1 MSYQK
6 RNNRMERSELKEKL
20 SELKKKIKANSKEA
34 KFATQLVEE
43 LLLTQRMIDKE
54 PLHTYDL
61 GAEIDRLEGQT
72 FYIAK
77 HEKGA
82 LYHVYNSFD
91 LVVQPSQLAL
101 YETLVSLVENK
112 EANAKLVGEEK
123 ENFENYMNIVSY
135 VLSVPAYALGDG
147 KLSVEI
153 ATLVVKHMNETFK
166 KLMNQPLQE
175 ETPKEDQAFKETTL
189 AVEEVK
195 ESLKDEQ

>member
-1 MSYQK
+1 
-6 RNNRMERSELKEKL
+6 MERSELKEKL

-82 LYHVYNSFD
+82 LYHVYNSYD

-101 YETLVSLVENK
+101 YDTLVSLVENK

-175 ETPKEDQAFKETTL
+175 ETPKEDQEFKEVTL

-195 ESLKDEQ
+195 EALKDEQ

>member
-1 MSYQK
+1 
-6 RNNRMERSELKEKL
+6 MERDALKEKL

-82 LYHVYNSFD
+82 LYHVYNSYD

-101 YETLVSLVENK
+101 YDTLVSLVENK

-147 KLSVEI
+147 ELSVEI

-175 ETPKEDQAFKETTL
+175 ETPKEDQAFKDATL

-195 ESLKDEQ
+195 EAIKNEQ

>member
-1 MSYQK
+1 
-6 RNNRMERSELKEKL
+6 MERSELKEKL
-20 SELKKKIKANSKEA
+20 SEIKKKIKANSKEA

-82 LYHVYNSFD
+82 LYHVYNSYD

-123 ENFENYMNIVSY
+123 ENFENYMSVVSY
-135 VLSVPAYALGDG
+135 VLSTPAYALSDAE
-147 KLSVEI
+147 LSVEI
-153 ATLVVKHMNETFK
+153 ATVIVAHLNKVYD

-175 ETPKEDQAFKETTL
+175 ETPKEDQEFKGATL
-189 AVEEVK
+189 AVEEMK
-195 ESLKDEQ
+195 EALKDEQ

>member
-1 MSYQK
+1 
-6 RNNRMERSELKEKL
+6 MERSELKDKL
-20 SELKKKIKANSKEA
+20 VELKKKIKANSKEA
-34 KFATQLVEE
+34 KFATELVEE

-61 GAEIDRLEGQT
+61 GAEVDRLEGQT

-82 LYHVYNSFD
+82 LYHVYNSYD

-175 ETPKEDQAFKETTL
+175 ETPKEDQAFKDATL

-195 ESLKDEQ
+195 EAIKNEQ

>member
-1 MSYQK
+1 
-6 RNNRMERSELKEKL
+6 MERSELKEKL

-82 LYHVYNSFD
+82 LYHVYNSYD

-123 ENFENYMNIVSY
+123 ESFEEYMNIVSY

-147 KLSVEI
+147 ELSVDI

-175 ETPKEDQAFKETTL
+175 ETPKEDQEFKEATL

-195 ESLKDEQ
+195 EALKDEQ

>member
-1 MSYQK
+1 
-6 RNNRMERSELKEKL
+6 MERSELKEKL

-82 LYHVYNSFD
+82 LYHVYNSYD

-123 ENFENYMNIVSY
+123 ENFENYMSVVSY
-135 VLSVPAYALGDG
+135 VLSTPAYALSDAE
-147 KLSVEI
+147 LSVEI
-153 ATLVVKHMNETFK
+153 ATVIVAHLNKVYD

-175 ETPKEDQAFKETTL
+175 ETPKEDQEFKGATL
-189 AVEEVK
+189 AVEEMK
-195 ESLKDEQ
+195 EALKDEQ

>member
-1 MSYQK
+1 
-6 RNNRMERSELKEKL
+6 MERNELKDKL
-20 SELKKKIKANSKEA
+20 VELKKKIKANSKEA

-82 LYHVYNSFD
+82 LYHVYNSYD

-101 YETLVSLVENK
+101 YDTLVSLVENK

-175 ETPKEDQAFKETTL
+175 ETPKEDQEFKEATL
-189 AVEEVK
+189 AIEEVK

>member
-1 MSYQK
+1 
-6 RNNRMERSELKEKL
+6 MERSELKEKL

-61 GAEIDRLEGQT
+61 GAEVDRLEGQT

-82 LYHVYNSFD
+82 LYHVYNSYD

-175 ETPKEDQAFKETTL
+175 ETPKEDQEFKEATL

-195 ESLKDEQ
+195 EALKDEQ

>member
-1 MSYQK
+1 
-6 RNNRMERSELKEKL
+6 MERSELKEKL

-82 LYHVYNSFD
+82 LYHVYNSYD

-101 YETLVSLVENK
+101 YDTLVSLVENK

-135 VLSVPAYALGDG
+135 VLSVPAYALGNG

-175 ETPKEDQAFKETTL
+175 ETPKEDQEFKEATL

-195 ESLKDEQ
+195 EALKDEQ

>member
-1 MSYQK
+1 
-6 RNNRMERSELKEKL
+6 MERSELKEKL

-123 ENFENYMNIVSY
+123 ENFENYMNIVGY
-135 VLSVPAYALGDG
+135 VLAVPAYAIGDG
-147 KLSVEI
+147 KLSVDI
-153 ATLVVKHMNETFK
+153 ATLVVKHMNETYE

-175 ETPKEDQAFKETTL
+175 ETPKEDQEFKEATMAL
-189 AVEEVK
+189 EEIK
-195 ESLKDEQ
+195 ETINNDDK

>member
-1 MSYQK
+1 
-6 RNNRMERSELKEKL
+6 MERSELKEKL

-61 GAEIDRLEGQT
+61 GAEVDRLEGQT

-82 LYHVYNSFD
+82 LYHVYNSYD

-123 ENFENYMNIVSY
+123 ENFENYMSVVSY
-135 VLSVPAYALGDG
+135 VLSTPAYALSDAE
-147 KLSVEI
+147 LSVEI
-153 ATLVVKHMNETFK
+153 ATVIVKHLNKVYE

-175 ETPKEDQAFKETTL
+175 ETPKEDQEFKEATL

-195 ESLKDEQ
+195 EALKDEQ

>member
-1 MSYQK
+1 
-6 RNNRMERSELKEKL
+6 MERNELKEKL

-34 KFATQLVEE
+34 KFASQLVEE

-54 PLHTYDL
+54 PLYTYDL
-61 GAEIDRLEGQT
+61 GAEVDRLEGQT

-82 LYHVYNSFD
+82 LYHVYNSYD

-101 YETLVSLVENK
+101 YDTLVSLVENK

-147 KLSVEI
+147 ELSVEI

-175 ETPKEDQAFKETTL
+175 ETPKEDQEFKEATL

-195 ESLKDEQ
+195 EALKDEQ

>member
-1 MSYQK
+1 
-6 RNNRMERSELKEKL
+6 MERSELKEKL

-82 LYHVYNSFD
+82 LYHVYNSYD

-175 ETPKEDQAFKETTL
+175 ETPKEDQEFKEATL

-195 ESLKDEQ
+195 ETLKDEQ

>member
-1 MSYQK
+1 
-6 RNNRMERSELKEKL
+6 MERSELKEKL

-82 LYHVYNSFD
+82 LYHVYNSYD

-101 YETLVSLVENK
+101 YDTLVSLVENK

-123 ENFENYMNIVSY
+123 ENFEDYMNIVSY
-135 VLSVPAYALGDG
+135 VLSAPAYALGDG

-153 ATLVVKHMNETFK
+153 ATVIVKHLNKVYE

-175 ETPKEDQAFKETTL
+175 ETPKEDQEFKEATL

-195 ESLKDEQ
+195 EALKDEQ

>member
-1 MSYQK
+1 
-6 RNNRMERSELKEKL
+6 MERSELKDKL
-20 SELKKKIKANSKEA
+20 VELKKKIKANSKEA

-123 ENFENYMNIVSY
+123 ENFENYMNIVGY
-135 VLSVPAYALGDG
+135 VLAVPAYALGDG

-153 ATLVVKHMNETFK
+153 ATLVVKHMNETYV
-166 KLMNQPLQE
+166 KLMKQPLQE
-175 ETPKEDQAFKETTL
+175 ETPKEDQEFKEATMAL
-189 AVEEVK
+189 EEIK
-195 ESLKDEQ
+195 ETINNDDK

>member
-1 MSYQK
+1 
-6 RNNRMERSELKEKL
+6 MERSELKEKL

-34 KFATQLVEE
+34 KFATQLVDE

-123 ENFENYMNIVSY
+123 ENFENYMNIVGY
-135 VLSVPAYALGDG
+135 VLAVPAYALGDG

-153 ATLVVKHMNETFK
+153 ATLVVKHMNETYE

-175 ETPKEDQAFKETTL
+175 ETPKEDQEFKEATL

-195 ESLKDEQ
+195 EALKDEQ

>member
-1 MSYQK
+1 
-6 RNNRMERSELKEKL
+6 MERSELKEKL

-61 GAEIDRLEGQT
+61 GVEIDRLEGQT

-82 LYHVYNSFD
+82 LYHVYNSYD

-123 ENFENYMNIVSY
+123 ENFENYMSVVSY
-135 VLSVPAYALGDG
+135 VLSTPAYALSDAE
-147 KLSVEI
+147 LSVEI
-153 ATLVVKHMNETFK
+153 ATVIVKHLNKVYE

-175 ETPKEDQAFKETTL
+175 ETPKEDQEFKEATL

-195 ESLKDEQ
+195 EALKDEQ

>member
-1 MSYQK
+1 
-6 RNNRMERSELKEKL
+6 MERSELKEKL

-82 LYHVYNSFD
+82 LYHVFNSYD

-123 ENFENYMNIVSY
+123 ENFENYMSVVSY
-135 VLSVPAYALGDG
+135 ILSTPAYALSDAE
-147 KLSVEI
+147 LSAEI
-153 ATLVVKHMNETFK
+153 ATVIVAHLNKVYDR
-166 KLMNQPLQE
+166 LMNQPLQE
-175 ETPKEDQAFKETTL
+175 ETPKEDQEFKEATL

-195 ESLKDEQ
+195 EALKNEQ

>member
-1 MSYQK
+1 
-6 RNNRMERSELKEKL
+6 MERSELKEKL

-82 LYHVYNSFD
+82 LYHVYNSYD

-123 ENFENYMNIVSY
+123 ENFENYMSVVTYI
-135 VLSVPAYALGDG
+135 LSTPAYALSDAE
-147 KLSVEI
+147 LSAEI
-153 ATLVVKHMNETFK
+153 ATVIVAHLNKVYD

-175 ETPKEDQAFKETTL
+175 ETPKEDQEFKEATL

-195 ESLKDEQ
+195 EALKDEQ

>member
-1 MSYQK
+1 
-6 RNNRMERSELKEKL
+6 MERSELKEKL

-34 KFATQLVEE
+34 KFATQLIEE

-82 LYHVYNSFD
+82 LYHVYNSYD

-123 ENFENYMNIVSY
+123 ENFENYMSVVSY

-166 KLMNQPLQE
+166 NLMNQPLQE
-175 ETPKEDQAFKETTL
+175 ETPKEDQEFKEATL

-195 ESLKDEQ
+195 EALKDEQ

>member
-1 MSYQK
+1 
-6 RNNRMERSELKEKL
+6 MERSELKEKL

-82 LYHVYNSFD
+82 LYHVYNSYD

-123 ENFENYMNIVSY
+123 ENFENYMSVVSY

-166 KLMNQPLQE
+166 NLMNQPLQE
-175 ETPKEDQAFKETTL
+175 ETPKEDQEFKEATL

-195 ESLKDEQ
+195 EALKDEQ

>member
-1 MSYQK
+1 
-6 RNNRMERSELKEKL
+6 MERSGLKEKL

-61 GAEIDRLEGQT
+61 GAEVDRLEGQT

-82 LYHVYNSFD
+82 LYHVYNSYD

-112 EANAKLVGEEK
+112 EANARLIGEEK

-175 ETPKEDQAFKETTL
+175 ETPKEDQEFKEATL

-195 ESLKDEQ
+195 EALKDEQ

>member
-1 MSYQK
+1 
-6 RNNRMERSELKEKL
+6 MERSELKDKL
-20 SELKKKIKANSKEA
+20 VELKKKIKANSKEA

-61 GAEIDRLEGQT
+61 GAEIDRIEGQT

-123 ENFENYMNIVSY
+123 ENFERYMNIISY
-135 VLSVPAYALGDG
+135 ILAVPAYALGDG

-175 ETPKEDQAFKETTL
+175 ETPKEDQEFKEATL

-195 ESLKDEQ
+195 EALKDEQ

>member
-1 MSYQK
+1 
-6 RNNRMERSELKEKL
+6 MERSELKEKL

-34 KFATQLVEE
+34 KFAAQLVEE

-82 LYHVYNSFD
+82 LYHVYNSYD

-112 EANAKLVGEEK
+112 EANARLIGEEK

-175 ETPKEDQAFKETTL
+175 ETPKEDQEFKEATL

-195 ESLKDEQ
+195 EALKDEQ

>member
-1 MSYQK
+1 
-6 RNNRMERSELKEKL
+6 MERNELKDKL
-20 SELKKKIKANSKEA
+20 VELKKKIKANSKEA

-123 ENFENYMNIVSY
+123 ENFENYMNIVGY
-135 VLSVPAYALGDG
+135 VLAVPAYALGDG

-153 ATLVVKHMNETFK
+153 ATLVVKHMNETYE

-175 ETPKEDQAFKETTL
+175 ETPKEDQEFKEATL
-189 AVEEVK
+189 AVEEAK
-195 ESLKDEQ
+195 EALKDEL

>member
-1 MSYQK
+1 
-6 RNNRMERSELKEKL
+6 MERSELKEKL

-82 LYHVYNSFD
+82 LYHVYNSYD

-123 ENFENYMNIVSY
+123 ENFENYMSVVSY
-135 VLSVPAYALGDG
+135 VLSTPAYALSDAE
-147 KLSVEI
+147 LSVEI
-153 ATLVVKHMNETFK
+153 ATVIVAHLNKVYD

-175 ETPKEDQAFKETTL
+175 ETPKEDQEFKEATL
-189 AVEEVK
+189 AVEELK
-195 ESLKDEQ
+195 EALKDEQ

>member
-1 MSYQK
+1 
-6 RNNRMERSELKEKL
+6 MERSELKEKL

-82 LYHVYNSFD
+82 LYHVYNSYD

-123 ENFENYMNIVSY
+123 ENFENYMSIVSY
-135 VLSVPAYALGDG
+135 VLSTPAYALSDAE
-147 KLSVEI
+147 LSVEI
-153 ATLVVKHMNETFK
+153 ATVIVKHLNK
-166 KLMNQPLQE
+166 VYDKLMNQPLQE
-175 ETPKEDQAFKETTL
+175 ETPKEDQEFKEATL

-195 ESLKDEQ
+195 EALKDEQ

>member
-1 MSYQK
+1 
-6 RNNRMERSELKEKL
+6 MERNELKDKL
-20 SELKKKIKANSKEA
+20 VELKKKIKANSKEA

-82 LYHVYNSFD
+82 LYHVYNSYD

-101 YETLVSLVENK
+101 HETLVSLVENK

-175 ETPKEDQAFKETTL
+175 ETPKEDQEFKEVTL

-195 ESLKDEQ
+195 EALKDE

>member
-1 MSYQK
+1 
-6 RNNRMERSELKEKL
+6 MERSELKEKL

-82 LYHVYNSFD
+82 LYHVYNSYD

-123 ENFENYMNIVSY
+123 ENFENYMSVVSY
-135 VLSVPAYALGDG
+135 VLSTPAYALSDAE
-147 KLSVEI
+147 LSVEI
-153 ATLVVKHMNETFK
+153 ATVIAKHFNKVYE

-175 ETPKEDQAFKETTL
+175 ETPKEDQEFKEATL

-195 ESLKDEQ
+195 EALKDEQ

>member
-1 MSYQK
+1 
-6 RNNRMERSELKEKL
+6 MERSELKEKL

-123 ENFENYMNIVSY
+123 ENFENYMNIVGY
-135 VLSVPAYALGDG
+135 VLAVPAYALGDG

-153 ATLVVKHMNETFK
+153 ATLVVKHMNETCE

-175 ETPKEDQAFKETTL
+175 ETPKEDQEFKEATL

-195 ESLKDEQ
+195 EALKDEQ

>member
-1 MSYQK
+1 
-6 RNNRMERSELKEKL
+6 MEREALKEKL
-20 SELKKKIKANSKEA
+20 SEIKKKIKANSKEA

-82 LYHVYNSFD
+82 LYHVYNSYD

-101 YETLVSLVENK
+101 YDTLVSLVENK
-112 EANAKLVGEEK
+112 EANEKLVGEEK
-123 ENFENYMNIVSY
+123 ENFENYMSVVSY
-135 VLSVPAYALGDG
+135 ILSTPAYALSDAE
-147 KLSVEI
+147 LSVEI
-153 ATLVVKHMNETFK
+153 ATVIVNHLNKWYD

-175 ETPKEDQAFKETTL
+175 ETPKEDQEFKEAAL

-195 ESLKDEQ
+195 DALKDE

>member
-1 MSYQK
+1 
-6 RNNRMERSELKEKL
+6 MERSELKDKL
-20 SELKKKIKANSKEA
+20 VELKKKIKANSKEA
-34 KFATQLVEE
+34 KFATELVEE

-82 LYHVYNSFD
+82 LYHVYNSYD

-175 ETPKEDQAFKETTL
+175 ETPKEDQEFKETTL

-195 ESLKDEQ
+195 EALKDEQ

>member
-1 MSYQK
+1 
-6 RNNRMERSELKEKL
+6 MERSELKEKL

-82 LYHVYNSFD
+82 LYHVYNSYD

-101 YETLVSLVENK
+101 YDTLVSLVENK
-112 EANAKLVGEEK
+112 EANAKLAGEEK

-166 KLMNQPLQE
+166 TLMNQPLQE
-175 ETPKEDQAFKETTL
+175 ETPKEDQEFKEATL

-195 ESLKDEQ
+195 EALKDEQ

>member
-1 MSYQK
+1 
-6 RNNRMERSELKEKL
+6 MERSELKEKL

-82 LYHVYNSFD
+82 LYHVYNSYD

-101 YETLVSLVENK
+101 YDTLVSLVENK

-147 KLSVEI
+147 ELSVEI

-175 ETPKEDQAFKETTL
+175 ETPKEDQEFKEATL

-195 ESLKDEQ
+195 EALKDE

>member
-1 MSYQK
+1 
-6 RNNRMERSELKEKL
+6 MERSELKEKL

-34 KFATQLVEE
+34 KFASQLVEE

-82 LYHVYNSFD
+82 LYHVYNSYD

-112 EANAKLVGEEK
+112 EENAKLVGEEK
-123 ENFENYMNIVSY
+123 ENFENYMSVVSY
-135 VLSVPAYALGDG
+135 VLSTPAYALSDAE
-147 KLSVEI
+147 LSVEI
-153 ATLVVKHMNETFK
+153 ATVIVKHLNKVYE

-175 ETPKEDQAFKETTL
+175 ETPKEDQEFKEATL

-195 ESLKDEQ
+195 EALKDEQ

>member
-1 MSYQK
+1 
-6 RNNRMERSELKEKL
+6 MERSELKEKL

-82 LYHVYNSFD
+82 LYHVYNSYD

-101 YETLVSLVENK
+101 YDTLVSLVENK

-123 ENFENYMNIVSY
+123 ENFENYMSVVSY
-135 VLSVPAYALGDG
+135 VLSTPAYALSDAE
-147 KLSVEI
+147 LSVEI
-153 ATLVVKHMNETFK
+153 ATVIVKHLNKVYE

-175 ETPKEDQAFKETTL
+175 ETPKEDQEFKEATL

-195 ESLKDEQ
+195 EALKDEL

>member
-1 MSYQK
+1 
-6 RNNRMERSELKEKL
+6 MERSELKEKL

-82 LYHVYNSFD
+82 LYHVYNSYD

-101 YETLVSLVENK
+101 YDTLVSLVENK

-135 VLSVPAYALGDG
+135 VLSTPAYALSDAE
-147 KLSVEI
+147 LSVEI
-153 ATLVVKHMNETFK
+153 ATVIVKHLNKVYE

-175 ETPKEDQAFKETTL
+175 ETPKEDQEFKEVTL

-195 ESLKDEQ
+195 EALKDEQ